1 MFYIG
6 SGHHRVH
13 PERAQKYY
21 KKGKVRNSIF
31 ETFMLIK
38 SEGDHHIWFEVD
50 VSKGAIIGTEQK
62 EFDIDSGKE

>member
-1 MFYIG
+1 MLIEVIG
-6 SGHHRVH
+6 EYW
-13 PERAQKYY
+13 P
-21 KKGKVRNSIF
+21 
-31 ETFMLIK
+31 LIK